1 MYEKRQW
8 PRGCTMS
15 RIGLLTLIAML
26 AACGTDPRRSDPT
39 APNALAVH
47 ASAAP
52 TAEGCLLDP
61 SECPPDAWVFS
72 PAELDNFPHDASNCD
87 FTMFGL
93 APTIPQWDFHP
104 TAACRE
110 RQWGQS
116 GIYRQQARDIH
127 VTSLPKL
134 CGGPGDIDE
143 IRLCSLAWV
152 NRPTPYG
159 FAAGAGGI
167 VVQLEVTCGV

>member
-1 MYEKRQW
+1 MART
-8 PRGCTMS
+8 G
-15 RIGLLTLIAML
+15 TLIFLVTL
-26 AACGTDPRRSDPT
+26 AACGAGERRPDPT
-39 APNALAVH
+39 APNVLAVH

-52 TAEGCLLDP
+52 TAEGCLLDT
-61 SECPPDAWVFS
+61 SDCPPDAWVFS
-72 PAELDNFPHDASNCD
+72 PAELGLDFPHDASNCD

-104 TAACRE
+104 TAACRQ
-110 RQWGQS
+110 RQWGES

-127 VTSLPKL
+127 VTSLPKR

-152 NRPTPYG
+152 NTPTPFG
-159 FAAGAGGI
+159 PAGAAGC
-167 VVQLEVTCGV
+167 VVVKLEVTCGV